1 VGVKLKD
8 WIAFTLLG
16 LAWGSSFLWIKIAV
30 SEIGPFTLVALRL
43 LFGILGLIAVVAYN
57 RPNWPATQRLWIVLV
72 ILGLTNTA
80 IPFVLISW
88 GETHIDSAVAAVL
101 NSTVPLF
108 TMIIAHLFL
117 SDDRITLPRIIGL
130 LVGFGGVVVLLSR
143 DLDFRGGLSGSVLG
157 QGAVLLAALF
167 YAVSG
172 VFARRNTQGLSP
184 IVQALVPLI
193 VADGAIWL
201 AAPLVEMPFRFPQ
214 LPLTWVAL
222 LWLGIIGSC
231 IAYLLYYYLLHSV
244 GPTRTTLVTYVF
256 PLVGVTLGVVFLNE
270 LLDWHLFVG
279 GSMVVGSIA
288 IVNQK

>member
-1 VGVKLKD
+1 MGVKLKD
-8 WIAFTLLG
+8 WIAFSLLG

-30 SEIGPFTLVALRL
+30 SEIGPFTLVAFRL
-43 LFGILGLIAVVAYN
+43 LFGILGLIAVVTYN
-57 RPNWPATQRLWIVLV
+57 RPNWPASQRLWIVLV

-108 TMIIAHLFL
+108 TMVIAHVFL
-117 SDDRITLPRIIGL
+117 SDDRITLPRVIGL

-143 DLDFRGGLSGSVLG
+143 DLDFRSGLSGNVLG

-167 YAVSG
+167 YAISG
-172 VFARRNTQGLSP
+172 VYARRNTQGLSP

-193 VADGAIWL
+193 VADSAIWL

-214 LPLTWVAL
+214 LPLTWIAL